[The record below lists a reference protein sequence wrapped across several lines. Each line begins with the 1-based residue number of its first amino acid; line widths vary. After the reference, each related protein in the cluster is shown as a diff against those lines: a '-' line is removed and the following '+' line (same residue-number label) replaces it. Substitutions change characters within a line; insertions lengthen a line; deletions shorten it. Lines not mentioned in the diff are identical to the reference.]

1 VSDQEFVLGLVALT
15 GAFALAVGAGY
26 LIHAWLKSRASAR
39 VAPDRMLS
47 LQEQIAQLQNSVD
60 SISIEVERISE
71 AQRFTTSLLA
81 ERPDMARLER
91 GEERR

>member
-1 VSDQEFVLGLVALT
+1 
-15 GAFALAVGAGY
+15 
-26 LIHAWLKSRASAR
+26 
-39 VAPDRMLS
+39 MLS